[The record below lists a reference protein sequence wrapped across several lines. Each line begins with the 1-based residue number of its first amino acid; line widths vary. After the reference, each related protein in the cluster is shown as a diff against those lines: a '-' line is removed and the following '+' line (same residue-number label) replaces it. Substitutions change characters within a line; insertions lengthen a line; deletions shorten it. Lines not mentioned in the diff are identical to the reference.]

1 MIVKGIGATTRID
14 KHNCIIAK
22 EALEDAVKDIN
33 EGLYAIGVG
42 IEHDSTI
49 MPIGK
54 VISGK
59 MVKLDD
65 GEYGIEIEQ
74 ELFDKYQVFSDDT
87 GEKWYIAKSQRDIR
101 PFADTQAEDI
111 HNIKVSIDPVNFS
124 KTDCEKLID
133 FYKKECLFDTEYF
146 MRKSVIPD
154 PEIIFTLVAGTIAA
168 MTGKKITEHITDD
181 IVKLYELI
189 KKAVLKTV
197 KCCRQ
202 SYRPITYVIKENT
215 SYLMELVVVTEIPD
229 ILFEALQNEKLSQI
243 EAKIETFTNN
253 FNVDIAKVQCLYNIE
268 GQEWIVNYVSTRDGK
283 VIGSEKCYKKTVEL
297 ARKIGTELPDRHT
310 DDIT

>member
-1 MIVKGIGATTRID
+1 MIVKGIGATTHID
-14 KHNCIIAK
+14 KHNCMIAK

-124 KTDCEKLID
+124 KTDCEKLIN

-297 ARKIGTELPDRHT
+297 ARKIGTELPDSHT

>member
-14 KHNCIIAK
+14 KHNCMIAK

-87 GEKWYIAKSQRDIR
+87 GEKWYISKSQRDIR

-124 KTDCEKLID
+124 KTDCENLLN

-154 PEIIFTLVAGTIAA
+154 PEIIFTLAAGTIAA
-168 MTGKKITEHITDD
+168 VTGKKITEHITDD

-243 EAKIETFTNN
+243 EEKIEIFTNN

-297 ARKIGTELPDRHT
+297 AKKIGTELPDSHT
-310 DDIT
+310 DDTI

>member
-1 MIVKGIGATTRID
+1 MIVKGIGATTHID
-14 KHNCIIAK
+14 KHNCMIAK

-124 KTDCEKLID
+124 KTDCEKLIN

>member
-14 KHNCIIAK
+14 KHNCMIAK

>member
-1 MIVKGIGATTRID
+1 MIVKGIGATTHID
-14 KHNCIIAK
+14 KHNCMIAK

-59 MVKLDD
+59 MVKFKD

-74 ELFDKYQVFSDDT
+74 ELFDEYQVFNDET
-87 GEKWYIAKSQRDIR
+87 GEKWYIAKSQRDVR

-124 KTDCEKLID
+124 KTDCENLLN
-133 FYKKECLFDTEYF
+133 FYEKECLFETEYF

-168 MTGKKITEHITDD
+168 MTGKKITEHLTDD

-197 KCCRQ
+197 KCCKQ
-202 SYRPITYVIKENT
+202 SYRPITYVIRENS

-253 FNVDIAKVQCLYNIE
+253 FNIDIAKVQCLYNIE
-268 GQEWIVNYVSTRDGK
+268 GQEWIINYVSTRDGK

-297 ARKIGTELPDRHT
+297 ARKVGTELPDGHT
-310 DDIT
+310 DDIS

>member
-1 MIVKGIGATTRID
+1 
-14 KHNCIIAK
+14 
-22 EALEDAVKDIN
+22 
-33 EGLYAIGVG
+33 
-42 IEHDSTI
+42 
-49 MPIGK
+49 
-54 VISGK
+54 
-59 MVKLDD
+59 
-65 GEYGIEIEQ
+65 
-74 ELFDKYQVFSDDT
+74 
-87 GEKWYIAKSQRDIR
+87 
-101 PFADTQAEDI
+101 
-111 HNIKVSIDPVNFS
+111 
-124 KTDCEKLID
+124 
-133 FYKKECLFDTEYF
+133 

-168 MTGKKITEHITDD
+168 MTEKKITEHITDD

-202 SYRPITYVIKENT
+202 SYRPITYVIKEST

-243 EAKIETFTNN
+243 EEKIETFTNN

-297 ARKIGTELPDRHT
+297 ARKIGTELPDSHT
-310 DDIT
+310 DDTI

>member
-1 MIVKGIGATTRID
+1 MIVKGIGATTHID
-14 KHNCIIAK
+14 KHNCRIAK
-22 EALEDAVKDIN
+22 EALEDAIKDIN

-59 MVKLDD
+59 LVKLKD

-74 ELFDKYQVFSDDT
+74 ELFDDYQVCRDET
-87 GEKWYIAKSQRDIR
+87 GVKWFIAKSQRDIR
-101 PFADTQAEDI
+101 PFADTQVEDI

-124 KTDCEKLID
+124 KID
-133 FYKKECLFDTEYF
+133 YENLLNFYKKECLFDTECF

-154 PEIIFTLVAGTIAA
+154 PEMVFTLVAGTIATLA
-168 MTGKKITEHITDD
+168 GKKITEHIADD

-189 KKAVLKTV
+189 KKAVLETV
-197 KCCRQ
+197 KLCRQ
-202 SYRPITYVIKENT
+202 SHRPITYVIKENT

-229 ILFEALQNEKLSQI
+229 ILFEALQNEKMSQI
-243 EAKIETFTNN
+243 ETKIETFTNN
-253 FNVDIAKVQCLYNIE
+253 FNVDIAKLQCIYNVE
-268 GQEWIVNYVSTRDGK
+268 EREWIVNYVSTRDGK

-297 ARKIGTELPDRHT
+297 ARKVGTELPDDHT
-310 DDIT
+310 DDIA

>member
-1 MIVKGIGATTRID
+1 MIVKGIGATTHID
-14 KHNCIIAK
+14 KHNCMIAK
-22 EALEDAVKDIN
+22 EALKDAVKDIN

-124 KTDCEKLID
+124 KTDCEKLIN

-297 ARKIGTELPDRHT
+297 ARKIGTELPDSHT

>member
-1 MIVKGIGATTRID
+1 MIVKGIGATTHID
-14 KHNCIIAK
+14 KHNCMIAK

-59 MVKLDD
+59 MVKLKD

-87 GEKWYIAKSQRDIR
+87 GEKWYISKSQRDIR

-124 KTDCEKLID
+124 KTDCENLLN

-243 EAKIETFTNN
+243 EEKIETFTNN

-297 ARKIGTELPDRHT
+297 ARKIGTELPDSHT
-310 DDIT
+310 DDTI

>member
-14 KHNCIIAK
+14 KHNCMIAK

-202 SYRPITYVIKENT
+202 SYRSITYVIKENT

-283 VIGSEKCYKKTVEL
+283 VIGSEKCYKKTVKL

>member
-1 MIVKGIGATTRID
+1 MIVKGIGATTHID
-14 KHNCIIAK
+14 KHNCMIAK

-59 MVKLDD
+59 MVKLKD

-74 ELFDKYQVFSDDT
+74 ELFDEYQVFSDET
-87 GEKWYIAKSQRDIR
+87 GEKWYIAKSQRDVR

-124 KTDCEKLID
+124 KTDCENLLN
-133 FYKKECLFDTEYF
+133 FYEKECLFETEYF

-168 MTGKKITEHITDD
+168 MTGKKITEHLTDD

-197 KCCRQ
+197 KCCKQ
-202 SYRPITYVIKENT
+202 SYRPITYVIRENS

-243 EAKIETFTNN
+243 EVKIETFTNN
-253 FNVDIAKVQCLYNIE
+253 FNIEIAKVQCLYNIE
-268 GQEWIVNYVSTRDGK
+268 GQEWIINYVSTRDGK

-297 ARKIGTELPDRHT
+297 ARKVGTELPDGHT
-310 DDIT
+310 DDIS

>member
-1 MIVKGIGATTRID
+1 MIVKGIGATTHID
-14 KHNCIIAK
+14 KHNCMIAK

-59 MVKLDD
+59 MVKFKD

-74 ELFDKYQVFSDDT
+74 ELFDEYQVFNDET
-87 GEKWYIAKSQRDIR
+87 GEKWYIAKSQRDVR

-124 KTDCEKLID
+124 KTDCENLLN
-133 FYKKECLFDTEYF
+133 FYEQECLFDTEYF

-168 MTGKKITEHITDD
+168 MTGKKITEHLTDD

-197 KCCRQ
+197 KCCKQ
-202 SYRPITYVIKENT
+202 SYRPITYVIRENS

-253 FNVDIAKVQCLYNIE
+253 FNIDIAKVQCLYNIE
-268 GQEWIVNYVSTRDGK
+268 GQEWIINYVSTRDGK

-297 ARKIGTELPDRHT
+297 ARKVGTELPDGHT
-310 DDIT
+310 DDIS

>member
-1 MIVKGIGATTRID
+1 MIVKGIGATTHID
-14 KHNCIIAK
+14 KHNCMIAK

-202 SYRPITYVIKENT
+202 SYRSITYVIKENT

>member
-1 MIVKGIGATTRID
+1 MIVKGIGATTHID
-14 KHNCIIAK
+14 KHNCMIAK

-59 MVKLDD
+59 MVKFKD

-74 ELFDKYQVFSDDT
+74 ELFDEYQVFNDET
-87 GEKWYIAKSQRDIR
+87 GEKWYIAKSQRDVR

-124 KTDCEKLID
+124 KTDCENLLN
-133 FYKKECLFDTEYF
+133 FYEKECLFETEYF

-168 MTGKKITEHITDD
+168 MTGKKITEHLTDD

-197 KCCRQ
+197 KCCKQ
-202 SYRPITYVIKENT
+202 SLRPITYVIRENS

-253 FNVDIAKVQCLYNIE
+253 FNIDIAKVQCLYNIE
-268 GQEWIVNYVSTRDGK
+268 GQEWIINYVSTRDGK

-297 ARKIGTELPDRHT
+297 ARKVGTELPDGHT
-310 DDIT
+310 DDIS

>member
-14 KHNCIIAK
+14 KHNCMIAK

-202 SYRPITYVIKENT
+202 SYRSITYVIKENT

>member
-1 MIVKGIGATTRID
+1 MIVKGIGATTHID
-14 KHNCIIAK
+14 KHNCMIAK

-124 KTDCEKLID
+124 KTDCEKLKN

-297 ARKIGTELPDRHT
+297 ARKIGTELPDSHT
-310 DDIT
+310 DDTT

>member
-1 MIVKGIGATTRID
+1 MIVKGIGATTHID
-14 KHNCIIAK
+14 KHNCMIAK

-42 IEHDSTI
+42 IEHNSTI

-59 MVKLDD
+59 MVELED

-124 KTDCEKLID
+124 KTDCEKLIN

-243 EAKIETFTNN
+243 EAKIESFTNN

-297 ARKIGTELPDRHT
+297 ARKIGTELPDSHT